1 MEYFH
6 AHNKDKHPYADTF
19 VTDKQVRKV
28 RVRGYVCYR
37 SSEGIRHDFYM
48 LQLDNKSNRMCHCNS
63 STVAACRRKIIS
75 FDKLRG
81 FASLQHQLL
90 LRKVMLS
97 HTKFKIWPTL
107 TLHSNCRLNAA
118 LQLLEVLEAAV
129 TDTYCL

>member
-48 LQLDNKSNRMCHCNS
+48 LQLDNKSNRMCH
-63 STVAACRRKIIS
+63 KW
-75 FDKLRG
+75 
-81 FASLQHQLL
+81 Q
-90 LRKVMLS
+90 
-97 HTKFKIWPTL
+97 TL
-107 TLHSNCRLNAA
+107 IQATELCDCKS
-118 LQLLEVLEAAV
+118 
-129 TDTYCL
+129 